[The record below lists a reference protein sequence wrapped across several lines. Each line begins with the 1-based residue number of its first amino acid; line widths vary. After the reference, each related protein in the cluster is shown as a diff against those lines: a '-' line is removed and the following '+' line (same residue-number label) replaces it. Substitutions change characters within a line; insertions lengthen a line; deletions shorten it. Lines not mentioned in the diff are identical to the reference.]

1 MSVID
6 QGLVITGDVF
16 GEDNVSVKG
25 TVKGTI
31 VLQKG
36 DVHIEQIGF
45 VEGGVFAENVVVQGE
60 IHGNVTALTSLRV
73 TATAKVYGNMKA
85 AKIAIDDGA
94 IFSGGIEIR
103 EPEPFEV
110 NIQDFKTLSEEEYEE
125 LRRWRLR
132 NHLE

>member
-6 QGLVITGDVF
+6 QGLVVTGDMF
-16 GEDNVSVKG
+16 GEDQMTVKG

-36 DVHIEQIGF
+36 NLEIEQTRK
-45 VEGGVFAENVVVQGE
+45 VEGGVFAENVLVHGE
-60 IHGNVTALTSLRV
+60 VHGNVTALTSLRV
-73 TATAKVYGNMKA
+73 SASSKIYGNMKA

-94 IFSGGIEIR
+94 MFSGGIEIR

-110 NIQDFKTLSEEEYEE
+110 NIQDFQALSEEEYEE
-125 LRRWRLR
+125 LRRWRIR
-132 NHLE
+132 NHIE